1 MSFTCP
7 NSARVSLPNILRT
20 IFSPEL
26 APQIRIPSTRPFNRP
41 PLRLNTAR
49 NHSTITTVP
58 LGSIPTASAHK
69 PRSSAP
75 IEYEPSTTPKNSK
88 PEKQD
93 LIDQL
98 SAEDTSTKSP
108 RSNTRRAK
116 SEPKTKS
123 EKPSSDRDA
132 KPEKATSKKQ
142 SNEPPKPRK
151 REEWEVQKQALK
163 KKFPAGWAPPKKLSP
178 DAMEGIR
185 HLHSADPDKFNTA
198 VLAQEFKVSPE
209 AIRRILRSKW
219 RPSATEVEK
228 RRERWEKRHERIWSH
243 MAELG
248 LRPKR
253 DNGFDPAAVL
263 KSKSN
268 ATEDFP

>member
-26 APQIRIPSTRPFNRP
+26 EPHIRIPPTRPFNRP

-58 LGSIPTASAHK
+58 LGSIPTATAHK
-69 PRSSAP
+69 PHSPAP
-75 IEYEPSTTPKNSK
+75 IEYEPSTTLENSK
-88 PEKQD
+88 VEKQD

-98 SAEDTSTKSP
+98 SAGDTRPKSP
-108 RSNTRRAK
+108 PSKSRRAT
-116 SEPKTKS
+116 SEPMTKS
-123 EKPSSDRDA
+123 EKPSTDRDA
-132 KPEKATSKKQ
+132 KPKKTTSKKQ

-151 REEWEVQKQALK
+151 REAWEVQKHALK

-219 RPSATEVEK
+219 RPSATEAEK

-253 DNGFDPAAVL
+253 DNGIDAAAVL
-263 KSKSN
+263 KFKSN
-268 ATEDFP
+268 ATENLP